1 MDKSIHIGNAILIAA
16 SMIRAHANLPQ
27 YGRIDSGAKRQSEDN
42 GLRQVRVF
50 S

>member
-1 MDKSIHIGNAILIAA
+1 MDESIHIGNAILIAA

-27 YGRIDSGAKRQSEDN
+27 YGGIDSGAKRQSGDN